1 MSNALT
7 GYEKNLSEFT
17 RDELRE
23 IAKTYGISLRQIIEN
38 KINKDSLIK
47 LIEENELYKKANPKI
62 LQAQPTYNIIE
73 KLKASDEILAKKYKE
88 FGSRFVSQEWYRNAM
103 FEALNNQPQ
112 EDTTDLIDTFGL
124 QVGKFY
130 FFSYSAKF
138 PNRYPYWDRYPFA
151 QILEVKSDGSVLGAN
166 THYLNPSYRQSIV
179 KSWLNSTNVAPEVC
193 LHTYIR
199 TNMSNVVRVPDNDI
213 VGLSGKEFIVE
224 SFVNKIGQTISP
236 NKVWVG

>member
-1 MSNALT
+1 MSDALT

-17 RDELRE
+17 RDELRK
-23 IAKTYGISLRQIIEN
+23 IAKTYGISLSKIIEN

-130 FFSYSAKF
+130 FFSYFRLIYIDVHCFS
-138 PNRYPYWDRYPFA
+138 
-151 QILEVKSDGSVLGAN
+151 ILFLVVLPRRSGRLLRTSSRRRCA
-166 THYLNPSYRQSIV
+166 LAASIRF
-179 KSWLNSTNVAPEVC
+179 SPAIH
-193 LHTYIR
+193 LH
-199 TNMSNVVRVPDNDI
+199 
-213 VGLSGKEFIVE
+213 
-224 SFVNKIGQTISP
+224 
-236 NKVWVG
+236 